1 MDIVK
6 INIASINPA
15 PYNPRKDLKPT
26 DPEYIKLK
34 NSIHEF
40 GYVEPIIVNKR
51 NNVIIGGHQR
61 YKVLKDL
68 GYSEI
73 DVVYVD
79 LDDAHE
85 KSLNIA
91 LNKISGDWDA
101 EKLEDLIREIDLDDS
116 INTSLTGFDRNEI
129 DELLG
134 MLEDD
139 NNDDNDNNDEDIDEL
154 SKEFQ
159 EPSKEQRDIKVG
171 DLFKLGKHKLLCGD
185 SYKEKTYDTLVGS
198 DKPDLIFTDPPYLYK
213 KNFGRKNYN
222 DGINHRIYEE
232 LQNYNN
238 SNNIDITKHNVNNI
252 SYLLNKN
259 IDRLWFFCNNT
270 LIEDYLRVAREHK
283 YISDIHVWCKT
294 TPPFC
299 NNRFYNDIEYM
310 IHMHKEKTKFP
321 LQNKGLAE
329 IYKRKFNK
337 DDKLDVPEEIINK
350 YFYGHY
356 HYISSSEVAKEKK
369 EFELEHPTVKP
380 LKLIIPK
387 IRVCTVDDSIVVDM
401 FSGSGSVMIACEK
414 LGLTC
419 YAVELNPKYMNETIN
434 RWEAL
439 TGQKAQYLGN
449 VLPEE
454 KEDTNA

>member
-1 MDIVK
+1 MNIKQVDI
-6 INIASINPA
+6 NSLNPA
-15 PYNPRKDLKPT
+15 PYNPRVDLQPT

-34 NSIHEF
+34 NSIVEF
-40 GYVEPIIVNKR
+40 GYVEPLVVNQ
-51 NNVIIGGHQR
+51 NNMVIIGGHQR

-68 GYSEI
+68 GI
-73 DVVYVD
+73 NPVDVVLVD
-79 LDDAHE
+79 LDEIHE

-101 EKLEDLIREIDLDDS
+101 DKLEDLLREINLDDS
-116 INTSLTGFDRNEI
+116 IDDLLTGFDLEEI
-129 DELLG
+129 DTILG
-134 MLEDD
+134 TADD
-139 NNDDNDNNDEDIDEL
+139 VDDSDSPDLDEL
-154 SKEFQ
+154 SKEMNQ
-159 EPSKEQRDIKVG
+159 PSKEQRAIKVG
-171 DLFKLGKHKLLCGD
+171 DLFKLGNHKLLCGD

-198 DKPDLIFTDPPYLYK
+198 DKPDLIFTDPPYLYNYK
-213 KNFGRKNYN
+213 IGRKNYN
-222 DGINHRIYEE
+222 DGLDHSNYEK

-238 SNNIDITKHNVNNI
+238 DNNLDITKHNVNNI

-259 IDRLWFFCNNT
+259 IDRLWFFCNNV

-283 YISDIHVWCKT
+283 YLSDVHVWCKN

-299 NNRFYNDIEYM
+299 NNKFYNDIEY
-310 IHMHKEKTKFP
+310 IIYMHKEKTKFH

-356 HYISSSEVAKEKK
+356 HYISNSETNKEKK

-387 IRVCTVDDSIVVDM
+387 IRVCTVDNSIVVDM

-439 TGQKAQYLGN
+439 TGQKAEYVGN
-449 VLPEE
+449 VLPVDE
-454 KEDTNA
+454 KEQ